1 MKGKFIL
8 HLLLSLFWYAVIMGC
23 LTLADRS
30 TGIADAVAIFIAV
43 AVVCILKWYFGNTD

>member
-1 MKGKFIL
+1 MKSKFIL
-8 HLLLSLFWYAVIMGC
+8 HLLLGIMGC

-43 AVVCILKWYFGNTD
+43 AVICILNWYFGNTD